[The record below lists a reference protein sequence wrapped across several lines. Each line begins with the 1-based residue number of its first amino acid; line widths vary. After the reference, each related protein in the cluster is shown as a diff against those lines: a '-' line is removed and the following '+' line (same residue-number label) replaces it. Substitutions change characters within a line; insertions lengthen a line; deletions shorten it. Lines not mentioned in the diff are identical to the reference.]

1 MVKIL
6 DGAEAFTFDGNDTGI
21 LVLHGF
27 TGSPMSVRYL
37 GEGLHKKFGFSVVG
51 PRLPGHGTSPDDI
64 EKTGYLDWLGKV
76 EDELHML
83 SQRKKK
89 LFVTGL
95 SMGGT
100 LTLNLAARFHNKIS
114 GIATIAA
121 SAGILG
127 AEFSDL
133 LTAPAPTRMPGM
145 AVDVKDPQATA
156 ISYHEVP
163 MTSMRDL
170 GVLALVTRN
179 LMDRITCPAL
189 VMHPREDHTVPPEN
203 AMEIVKAVKSDDI
216 RMLWL
221 NNSYHVATI
230 DYDKDLIIDRIGN
243 FFTEISKS

>member
-6 DGAEAFTFDGNDTGI
+6 DGAEAFTFEGNETGV

-64 EKTGYLDWLGKV
+64 EKTNYLDWLGAA
-76 EDELHML
+76 EDELEKL

-89 LFVTGL
+89 VFVVGL

-100 LTLNLAARFHNKIS
+100 LTLNLASRFHDKIS

-127 AEFSDL
+127 TEFSDL
-133 LTAPAPTRMPGM
+133 LSAPAPARMPGM
-145 AVDVKDPQATA
+145 DVDVKDPQATA
-156 ISYHEVP
+156 ISYAEVP
-163 MTSMRDL
+163 MSSMRDL
-170 GVLALVTRN
+170 SVLALVTRN
-179 LMDRITCPAL
+179 LIDRITCPTM
-189 VMHPREDHTVPPEN
+189 VVHPREDHTVPPEN
-203 AMEIVKAVKSDDI
+203 ALEIIKAIKSDDL
-216 RMLWL
+216 RLLWL

-230 DYDKDLIIDRIGN
+230 DYDKDLIIQKVGR
-243 FFTEISKS
+243 FFSEI